1 MRYIR
6 GKEIQGKKI
15 ILRTDFNVPVEN
27 GVIKEDFRIVACIPT
42 IEYVVEN
49 GGTVFIVSHRG
60 RPQGKDASFSLK
72 PIADYLSSLLDTPV
86 AFFATIDD
94 AKKGIS
100 SMKEGGIA
108 MLENI
113 RFDAREEKNSSEL
126 ASDLAALGDMFVND
140 AFAVSHRKHTSVVAL
155 PKRMESYAGLL
166 FQREIDSLGALR
178 TSHQKPVVF
187 VMGGAKA
194 KSKIRMIEA
203 LQDIVSFFCFGGV
216 LANEILVS
224 RAVDIGKSIITDD
237 TEVQDYLASINVPR
251 EKIILPVDFVVS
263 PDMRGDG
270 GKTIK
275 FMDEIQGEDM
285 ILDIGPQTVDTFA
298 THIIN
303 AKTVFFNGP
312 LGYIEDDDF
321 DFGTLRVI
329 DSFRRSNA
337 EITVGGGESIF
348 ALDMAK
354 ARGAVDHISTG
365 GGAMLEYLADGTL
378 PGIEVL
384 E

>member
-1 MRYIR
+1 MKYIR
-6 GKEIQGKKI
+6 NKEIQGKKI
-15 ILRTDFNVPVEN
+15 ILRTDFNVPVAN
-27 GVIKEDFRIVACIPT
+27 GSIKEDFRIVACIPT
-42 IEYVVEN
+42 IEYIVEN
-49 GGTVFIVSHRG
+49 GGTVLIVSHRG
-60 RPQGKDASFSLK
+60 RPEGVDSSLSLE
-72 PIADYLSSLLDTPV
+72 PIATHLSTLLDAPV
-86 AFFATIDD
+86 SFFRTTDD
-94 AKKGIS
+94 AKKGMS
-100 SMKEGGIA
+100 GMKQGGIA
-108 MLENI
+108 VLENI
-113 RFDAREEKNSSEL
+113 RFDEREEKNSGEL
-126 ASDLAALGDMFVND
+126 AVELAALGDVFVND

-166 FQREIDSLGALR
+166 FQREIDALSSLR
-178 TSHQKPVVF
+178 HSHRKPVVF
-187 VMGGAKA
+187 IMGGAKA
-194 KSKIRMIEA
+194 RSKIRMIEA
-203 LQDIVSFFCFGGV
+203 LQGAVSHFCFGGV

-224 RAVDIGKSIITDD
+224 HGIDVGKSVITEDA
-237 TEVQDYLASINVPR
+237 EVQNYLASMRVPR

-263 PDMRGDG
+263 PDMEGKG

-275 FMDEIQGEDM
+275 MIDEIQGSDM
-285 ILDIGPQTVDTFA
+285 ILDIGPQTVDVFA

-378 PGIEVL
+378 PGIEAL
-384 E
+384 R